1 MINQG
6 TWVGRLTAAPD
17 LRYTPNGKAVAKF
30 TLACQRP
37 FKNQNNEHD
46 ADFIPVEIWG
56 QQAENAANT
65 LSQGD
70 IAGAPGRVQTS
81 SKTDASGNRQFYWVV
96 VADRVQFIKVK
107 KWEESGPN
115 GAQTNQGNTNAP
127 GGNQKPNTGQYG
139 ANSGNE
145 NEDPFANEGE
155 QINISDDDLPF

>member
-6 TWVGRLTAAPD
+6 TWVGRLTANPD

-46 ADFIPVEIWG
+46 ADFIPVEVWG

-81 SKTDASGNRQFYWVV
+81 SKTDANGTRQYYWVV

-107 KWEESGPN
+107 KWDEGAVSGSNNKPN
-115 GAQTNQGNTNAP
+115 NQSNTNAP
-127 GGNQKPNTGQYG
+127 GGNQRPNTGQ
-139 ANSGNE
+139 N
-145 NEDPFANEGE
+145 DPFKNDGE
-155 QINISDDDLPF
+155 PIDIKDDELPF